1 MSDFPED
8 SGPLAPKDLDPW
20 RTYATDSAC
29 AIGAGSMPQP
39 PDETPIPFPP

>member
-1 MSDFPED
+1 MSDFTED

-20 RTYATDSAC
+20 RPHPTDSAC

-39 PDETPIPFPP
+39 DETPSPSPT